1 MLTGAP
7 PGDNPV
13 NLKVLEVFDILNWL
27 KMKLLMLIIKNH

>member
-13 NLKVLEVFDILNWL
+13 NLKVLEVFDILN
-27 KMKLLMLIIKNH
+27 